1 MGPSSVGSAIYDSR
15 SWRSKKNYP
24 TVIDLLA
31 FGHEVIY
38 LSYTHVVIFAA

>member
-1 MGPSSVGSAIYDSR
+1 MGPSSVGLAIYDSR

-24 TVIDLLA
+24 TAIDLLA

-38 LSYTHVVIFAA
+38 LSYTHIVNFAA